1 MLSVGCSGSGQLK
14 GAEAQR
20 CSAWRVAARRLAS
33 RPPRGVGPG
42 PTRAVGW
49 DPESVLAP
57 PQEGHIARRQ
67 YSKKL
72 QADASFLQQ
81 VSHTKATGA
90 RNSTLWLC
98 AADSQTHTRSLLRY
112 RLHLQEER
120 RLKKVQAEVTAAR
133 LARVVPDGSSPAATV
148 EFLLDTAADDMTF
161 EVARCRP
168 QLVRVV
174 PPPFALCCR
183 SETAESTPG
192 RWHLQD
198 EAFFA
203 HLKEAIRLE
212 KFNSRSRV
220 ERVAELEGLL
230 AVVEVRFDPIFV
242 VPMLSVHEIRQHPLC
257 RMASRSW
264 TRTRRC

>member
-1 MLSVGCSGSGQLK
+1 MLSVGCSGSGLLK

-33 RPPRGVGPG
+33 RTQRGVGPG

-81 VSHTKATGA
+81 VSHAKAA
-90 RNSTLWLC
+90 RARSLSTHPFC
-98 AADSQTHTRSLLRY
+98 AADWETHTRSLPRFFH
-112 RLHLQEER
+112 HLQEER

-174 PPPFALCCR
+174 PF
-183 SETAESTPG
+183 
-192 RWHLQD
+192 
-198 EAFFA
+198 
-203 HLKEAIRLE
+203 RL
-212 KFNSRSRV
+212 
-220 ERVAELEGLL
+220 
-230 AVVEVRFDPIFV
+230 
-242 VPMLSVHEIRQHPLC
+242 
-257 RMASRSW
+257 
-264 TRTRRC
+264 